1 MGEAPSTFVTKAAV
15 EWLLVAS
22 MRLRTRAE
30 EIEPFD

>member
-15 EWLLVAS
+15 EWVLAS